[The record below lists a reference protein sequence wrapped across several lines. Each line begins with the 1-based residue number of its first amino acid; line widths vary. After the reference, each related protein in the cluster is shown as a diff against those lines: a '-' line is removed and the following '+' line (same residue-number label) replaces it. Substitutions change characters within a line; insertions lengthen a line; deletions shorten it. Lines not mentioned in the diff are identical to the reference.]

1 MEDVQA
7 QAGAPGRA
15 LAGGALVAAAGLL
28 AALALVFTNA
38 TGVVAVADN
47 ARLQQEAES
56 ALGAAA
62 SARNALGQALLIAG
76 STNDPSLSAAAVFEA
91 QSVIGAMEQR
101 VTAVIT
107 ALADSE
113 EPTEPTEPTDRIE
126 ATDLELSLAAALA
139 DSEQVLDAI
148 TIGDLESA
156 SSIATGA
163 LSNSFGV
170 LVEQLAGLRDELA
183 AGIAGAAAESGT
195 IATASRFM
203 VAFFVPTVAVVVAFL
218 VSRRRRKREWMTV
231 ELEQERAL
239 NKSKDQLIANL
250 SHELRTPLT
259 GIYTSALAMSDEGFA
274 DLDLSKELTEVIID
288 QSADLT
294 RMVEDLLVSA
304 QADAGRL
311 RFDLRPTE
319 IAELVASL
327 GHEFDRSDAQID
339 LGMASALV
347 LIDPGRLRQLLRN
360 LVSNAA
366 KYGGGYVEIS
376 GRLDD
381 STYFIEVADDGPGV
395 PPEVETRMF
404 ERFVHR
410 GDEPLIMGSVG
421 LGLSISRVLADGM
434 GGKIGYRRDGDLTVF
449 EVTLQLAQAEELVL
463 PPDPSPAQAPTI
475 VPEEAVPD
483 EAQVSQMGNVRE
495 ARPIDQDWWY
505 PPVEVESQRP
515 DIDPH

>member
-1 MEDVQA
+1 
-7 QAGAPGRA
+7 
-15 LAGGALVAAAGLL
+15 
-28 AALALVFTNA
+28 
-38 TGVVAVADN
+38 
-47 ARLQQEAES
+47 
-56 ALGAAA
+56 
-62 SARNALGQALLIAG
+62 
-76 STNDPSLSAAAVFEA
+76 
-91 QSVIGAMEQR
+91 
-101 VTAVIT
+101 
-107 ALADSE
+107 
-113 EPTEPTEPTDRIE
+113 
-126 ATDLELSLAAALA
+126 
-139 DSEQVLDAI
+139 
-148 TIGDLESA
+148 
-156 SSIATGA
+156 
-163 LSNSFGV
+163 
-170 LVEQLAGLRDELA
+170 
-183 AGIAGAAAESGT
+183 
-195 IATASRFM
+195 
-203 VAFFVPTVAVVVAFL
+203 
-218 VSRRRRKREWMTV
+218 
-231 ELEQERAL
+231 
-239 NKSKDQLIANL
+239 
-250 SHELRTPLT
+250 
-259 GIYTSALAMSDEGFA
+259 
-274 DLDLSKELTEVIID
+274 
-288 QSADLT
+288 
-294 RMVEDLLVSA
+294 
-304 QADAGRL
+304 
-311 RFDLRPTE
+311 
-319 IAELVASL
+319 LVASL